1 MMNGM
6 MDGTMGGMG
15 LWIIIG
21 GLIVVVLIVAV
32 FKLLQ
37 RK

>member
-15 LWIIIG
+15 LWMIIG
-21 GLIVVVLIVAV
+21 GLIVVVLIVVV
-32 FKLLQ
+32 FKMLQ
-37 RK
+37 QK